1 MKDMKIELSNP
12 FPVRIPKS
20 IIEDLRIEAAKAQRS
35 FSQELRYRIVD
46 SHSRLSKE
54 NPENS

>member
-1 MKDMKIELSNP
+1 MKDLKMELSNA

-20 IIEDLRIEAAKAQRS
+20 IVGDLRREAFKAQRS

-54 NPENS
+54 NPEKS

>member
-1 MKDMKIELSNP
+1 MKDLKMELSNA

-20 IIEDLRIEAAKAQRS
+20 IVGDLRSEASKAQRS

-46 SHSRLSKE
+46 SYSRITTE
-54 NPENS
+54 NQENS